1 MNMRDE
7 RLRDCLIDRL
17 DLSDL
22 TKEQIAPLEALMD
35 REWSQVWR
43 DLALSHYIT
52 LTSTREE
59 PQTLEECAQMAVTLA
74 LGVAQDL
81 GGKQHYIQAGTHLL
95 QNRRAQRVM
104 ELLRQGVGYHGAAS
118 ATGLSEPRVRRIERN
133 WRAAQKAA
141 AAQRYA
147 SAQGRLQ
154 LD

>member
-1 MNMRDE
+1 MRDD

-22 TKEQIAPLEALMD
+22 TQVQIAPLEALMGA
-35 REWSQVWR
+35 EWSKVWR
-43 DLALSHYIT
+43 DLAISHYIT
-52 LTSTREE
+52 LTSVREE
-59 PQTLEECAQMAVTLA
+59 DQTLEDCAQMAVTLA

-104 ELLRQGVGYHGAAS
+104 ELLRQGVGYHAVAT

-147 SAQGRLQ
+147 DAQGRLPI
-154 LD
+154 D

>member
-1 MNMRDE
+1 MRDE

-22 TKEQIAPLEALMD
+22 TQEMIAPLEALMD
-35 REWSQVWR
+35 REWSEVWR
-43 DLALSHYIT
+43 NLALSTYIT
-52 LTSTREE
+52 LTSTRTES
-59 PQTLEECAQMAVTLA
+59 QTLEDCAQMAVTLA
-74 LGVAQDL
+74 LGVAQDM

-104 ELLRQGVGYHGAAS
+104 EVLRQGLGYHAAAN
-118 ATGLSEPRVRRIERN
+118 ATGLTEPRVRRIERN

>member
-1 MNMRDE
+1 MTHDD
-7 RLRDCLIDRL
+7 RLRDCLIDRM

-22 TKEQIAPLEALMD
+22 TQAQIAPLEALMD
-35 REWSQVWR
+35 GEWSQVWR

-52 LTSTREE
+52 LTSARGAD
-59 PQTLEECAQMAVTLA
+59 QSLEECAQMAVTLA
-74 LGVAQDL
+74 LGVAQDM

-104 ELLRQGVGYHGAAS
+104 ELLRQGVGYHAVAT

-147 SAQGRLQ
+147 RAQGQLQ

>member
-1 MNMRDE
+1 MRE
-7 RLRDCLIDRL
+7 ELYRDCLIDRL

-22 TKEQIAPLEALMD
+22 TREQIAPLEALMD
-35 REWSQVWR
+35 QDWSQVWR
-43 DLALSHYIT
+43 DLALSTYIT

-59 PQTLEECAQMAVTLA
+59 DQTLEDCAQMAVTLA
-74 LGVAQDL
+74 LGVAQDM

-104 ELLRQGVGYHGAAS
+104 ELLRQGVGYHAVAT

-141 AAQRYA
+141 AAQRFA
-147 SAQGRLQ
+147 SAQGRLA
-154 LD
+154 LE

>member
-1 MNMRDE
+1 MRDD

-22 TKEQIAPLEALMD
+22 TQVQIAPLEALMGA
-35 REWSQVWR
+35 EWSDVWR
-43 DLALSHYIT
+43 GMALSNYIT
-52 LTSTREE
+52 LTSVREE
-59 PQTLEECAQMAVTLA
+59 DQTLEDCAQMAVTLA

-81 GGKQHYIQAGTHLL
+81 GGKQYYIQAGTHLL

-104 ELLRQGVGYHGAAS
+104 ELLRQGVGYHAVAT

-147 SAQGRLQ
+147 DAQGRLPI
-154 LD
+154 D